1 MLYNVISISYK
12 TRFIQKQKHRL
23 NFVFAPDRDDIYRSE
38 RHALCHRIRPPNV
51 FSSNRLC
58 LVHLGS
64 LYLIS
69 GATNC

>member
-1 MLYNVISISYK
+1 MQNK
-12 TRFIQKQKHRL
+12 KHRL

-38 RHALCHRIRPPNV
+38 RHALCRKILDV

-64 LYLIS
+64 LYLTS